1 MLSIEQLYD
10 DVDNLAGL
18 IHPLWKCGFRYM
30 SDAEAIDLA
39 DRIVERLIAGQRRVV
54 VVSET
59 GASPLAEICAKLAA
73 IKGASIT
80 FVSAKFPRERMTN
93 IAAVLEQFLDGE
105 RFLDGE
111 QSLDGKAAP
120 CRGPRS
126 GKKSDLE
133 GATFLGEGLPR
144 LRQECEDMPTDFFA
158 SEPPDVMNLLDSLQ
172 DFSGRHSSFQKR
184 INDSFAD
191 TQIAQLLA
199 EPFVYLDEYIDSG
212 TTFRNAIS
220 MLRCLVSSLDMKTVS
235 YYVKPAA
242 AATHERV
249 LYLQA
254 TSADRPSCYDNGAYP
269 YENRVD
275 LIGHLYRI
283 SDHECVR
290 TDVATIKARS
300 QSVHE
305 IGCGQSDED
314 LLQFLAEAN
323 NAITADQFHE
333 QLQKHFKEPQVK
345 PFIKCEHVLRHIF
358 YSLEKELGNKD
369 CAEFLFQ
376 LFDMYGPAWTPMPV
390 ALHFDFW
397 SGFSALPPLYA
408 ASAHYQQLKPSY
420 LRIRDTLLCKAA
432 DLCLARRQAWL
443 QTIDKQLEERYGH
456 GQNRSI
462 DGKGLGSS
470 VLSR

>member
-1 MLSIEQLYD
+1 MLSIEQLYE

-18 IHPLWKCGFRYM
+18 IHPLWKCAFRYM
-30 SDAEAIDLA
+30 SDAEAIDFA
-39 DRIVERLIAGQRRVV
+39 DRILERLIASQRKVV
-54 VVSET
+54 LVSET
-59 GASPLAEICAKLAA
+59 GASPLAEICAKLATL
-73 IKGASIT
+73 KGASIT
-80 FVSAKFPRERMTN
+80 FVPAKFPRDRMAN

-105 RFLDGE
+105 E
-111 QSLDGKAAP
+111 
-120 CRGPRS
+120 
-126 GKKSDLE
+126 
-133 GATFLGEGLPR
+133 LPG
-144 LRQECEDMPTDFFA
+144 LRQVCEEMPTEFFA

-172 DFSGRHSSFQKR
+172 DFSGNHSPFQSR
-184 INDSFAD
+184 IAD
-191 TQIAQLLA
+191 IFEGTKIALLLS

-220 MLRCLVSSLDMKTVS
+220 LLRCLVPSLDMKTVS

-242 AATHERV
+242 SAAHERV

-254 TSADRPSCYDNGAYP
+254 TSANRPSCYDNGAYP

-283 SDHECVR
+283 TDQECAR
-290 TDVATIKARS
+290 TEVATIKARS
-300 QSVHE
+300 QS
-305 IGCGQSDED
+305 ILDTAGGGLRDED

-323 NAITADQFHE
+323 DAITADQFHE
-333 QLQKHFKEPQVK
+333 QLLKHFKEPQVK
-345 PFIKCEHVLRHIF
+345 TFIKSLHVLRHIF
-358 YSLEKELGNKD
+358 YSLEKELGNED

-408 ASAHYQQLKPSY
+408 ASTRYQELKKSY
-420 LRIRDTLLCKAA
+420 PGIRDALLCKAA

-456 GQNRSI
+456 RQNRII
-462 DGKGLGSS
+462 DGKGLSSS
-470 VLSR
+470 VFSR